1 MNQQSKKNLTN
12 RIVALAGITVFAFFI
27 GIYVCVFSNY
37 LKKYNTRKKL
47 FGATYM
53 TMNNEFYKIVNNQ
66 IRMQVEK
73 NGDQM
78 ITLDPALDQKK
89 QNEQIKQLVKRKVDA
104 IFLNPVDWKAVEPG
118 LVAAKKAKIPV
129 IVIDSQVYRN
139 DLVAMTIVSDNY
151 KAGVL
156 CAKEMMKQKDQANII
171 LLTHNAAKSAVDR
184 INGFLDTIKNNKNY
198 KILASADTQ

>member
-1 MNQQSKKNLTN
+1 
-12 RIVALAGITVFAFFI
+12 
-27 GIYVCVFSNY
+27 
-37 LKKYNTRKKL
+37 
-47 FGATYM
+47 M
-53 TMNNEFYKIVNNQ
+53 TMNNEFYKVVNNQ

-73 NGDQM
+73 NGDEM

-104 IFLNPVDWKAVEPG
+104 IFLNSVDWKEVESG
-118 LVAAKKAKIPV
+118 LKAAKKAKIPV

-139 DLVAMTIVSDNY
+139 DLVTMTIVSDNY

-156 CAKEMMKQKDQANII
+156 CAKEMMKQKDHANIV

-184 INGFLDTIKNNKNY
+184 INGFTDTIK
-198 KILASADTQ
+198 KIKTIRSLHLQILRDRSNVHFPR